1 MSRYVDIE
9 FDCLPLRSV
18 TRLDPPLDAT
28 PMLEAKFQRLKQA
41 IAQHGTLNTYFLHN
55 AKCKYYVTND
65 PARGMI
71 AFSFEGVIFTD
82 ANDEFSKHADLKVT
96 LDKETCPW
104 LDQHVVKWFQESVVH
119 AVLVEF
125 DRFIYA
131 GNAEQTRNR
140 IRQLEQEL
148 EASGGFIGMDL

>member
-1 MSRYVDIE
+1 MNRYVDIE

-18 TRLDPPLDAT
+18 TRLDPPLDAS
-28 PMLEAKFQRLKQA
+28 PVLEAKFHRLKEA
-41 IAQHGTLNTYFLHN
+41 IQLHGTLNTYYLHN
-55 AKCKYYVTND
+55 AKCRYFVTND

-71 AFSFEGVIFTD
+71 AFSFEGVVFTD
-82 ANDEFSKHADLKVT
+82 ANDERSKHAELKVT
-96 LDKETCPW
+96 LEEETCPW

-131 GNAEQTRNR
+131 GDAEQTRKR
-140 IRQLEQEL
+140 IRELEQSL
-148 EASGGFIGMDL
+148 EATGGFLGMHL